1 MLQRRRKVLLILE
14 TQPQKQLG
22 FFGSEG
28 NKVLIRSVC
37 RSLRP
42 AGWFLFKKIMQRK
55 PQILFSTFATPL
67 LSPHCLAKKPMS
79 FSLAGTLSQ
88 GWFLYVFVLSPIA
101 GMVPGRTKFVFR
113 VPPKNLWEFPKLSP
127 KEESLEI
134 QRDVYC
140 ALWSFIKRQKL
151 ISLTDLRSMPR
162 IHHLTSAVQIAK
174 YMLFCVRTPKK
185 CPV

>member
-14 TQPQKQLG
+14 AQPQKQLG

-28 NKVLIRSVC
+28 NKVGLQKS
-37 RSLRP
+37 
-42 AGWFLFKKIMQRK
+42 
-55 PQILFSTFATPL
+55 STSRVVFVQENHATQATDTFFDICYPSPFATLPGQK
-67 LSPHCLAKKPMS
+67 AIS

>member
-1 MLQRRRKVLLILE
+1 MRKRFIKDCTFRSVAIILQNVKSNDCPNLEVGILNLMLQRRRKVLLMLE
-14 TQPQKQLG
+14 AQPQKQLG
-22 FFGSEG
+22 FFG
-28 NKVLIRSVC
+28 SVC

-42 AGWFLFKKIMQRK
+42 AGWFLVKKIMQRK
-55 PQILFSTFATPL
+55 PRILFSTFATPL

-101 GMVPGRTKFVFR
+101 GTVPGRTKFVFR

-140 ALWSFIKRQKL
+140 AL
-151 ISLTDLRSMPR
+151 
-162 IHHLTSAVQIAK
+162 
-174 YMLFCVRTPKK
+174 
-185 CPV
+185 